1 MLSFEND
8 YSEGALPAILRK
20 LSETNLENS
29 AGYGADPWSES
40 ARRKIREAC
49 ECPGADVYF
58 LAGGTQTNRIAADTV
73 AQPFSGVISAESG
86 HISVHEAGAIE
97 STGRKVLTMPGKEGK
112 IDSDSLRSWIR
123 SFYADANHEHMVLP
137 GMVYISHPTEL
148 GTLYS
153 KKELQALRSVCSE
166 AGIPLYLDGA
176 RLGYALGCSGN
187 DLSLPDIAAL
197 TDVFYIG
204 GTKVG
209 VLIGEALVF
218 PNGAPAHFITRI
230 KRQGAL
236 LAKGR
241 LAGIQ
246 FDVLFSEG
254 LYLSAGRRAV
264 EQADKIRRALEE
276 WGVSQV
282 IDSPT
287 NQIFLEMDD
296 EKLMRLRRSVRVS
309 FWEKRSGSRTVIRLA
324 TSWAT
329 TDAQIDELL
338 PLLKECF

>member
-20 LSETNLENS
+20 LSETNLESS
-29 AGYGADPWSES
+29 AGYGADRWSES
-40 ARRKIREAC
+40 ARRKIRDAC
-49 ECPGADVYF
+49 ACPEADVYF
-58 LAGGTQTNRIAADTV
+58 LAGGTQTNRIAADTA
-73 AQPFSGVISAESG
+73 AQPFSGVISAETG
-86 HISVHEAGAIE
+86 HISVHEAGAVE
-97 STGRKVLTMPGKEGK
+97 STGRKVLTIPGREGK
-112 IDSDSLRSWIR
+112 IDADCLRSWIR
-123 SFYADANHEHMVLP
+123 SFFADANHEHMVLP

-153 KKELQALRSVCSE
+153 KKELLALRSVCSE

-176 RLGYALGCSGN
+176 RLGYALGCPGN
-187 DLSLPDIAAL
+187 DLSLPDIASL

-209 VLIGEALVF
+209 ALIGEALVF
-218 PNGAPAHFITRI
+218 PHGAPSHFIARI

-246 FDVLFSEG
+246 FDVLFSDG

-287 NQIFLEMDD
+287 NQIFLELDD

-309 FWEKRSGSRTVIRLA
+309 FWEKRCASRTVIRLA

-329 TDAQIDELL
+329 TDAQVDELL
-338 PLLKECF
+338 PLLKECC